1 MKVADVLATA
11 KDSLTVTRVYA
22 EPVERDGTTVIA
34 AAAISGGRGSG
45 EGTDNSGQEGAGGGF
60 GLGAKPVGAFVV
72 KNGHVRWTPAVDV
85 NRLATVI
92 GVVAVTALV
101 VGVRIAKIQAK

>member
-34 AAAISGGRGSG
+34 AAAISGGGGSG